1 VNAAEFS
8 HVPDFTGY
16 MGVVAAY
23 FSARTRALKILEVPA
38 GNGLLAD
45 ALRALGNTVTCGDIN
60 RERTDYLY
68 VDMAA
73 PLQFADD
80 VFDAIVCLEGV
91 EHLVNPVQL
100 IAELARVTRA
110 GGEIV
115 VSTPNVMNLYSRLHQ
130 LFTGVPYQFNPAA
143 VPEVG
148 PGAAADRGHVFPL
161 SFFQLRYLF
170 EQHGARVKAVLGD
183 RYKKKALM
191 PLYLCLL
198 PFAWA
203 ASWLLMVRGGDARHA
218 HRNRE
223 LLSRAFHAPLLF
235 SRSLVLVLEKGMRE
249 KSVEFVKKGAEL
261 YHKT

>member
-1 VNAAEFS
+1 MSAKAFS
-8 HVPDFTGY
+8 HVANFTGY
-16 MGVVAAY
+16 MEVVAWH
-23 FSARTRALKILEVPA
+23 FTGRRDPLRILDLPA

-45 ALRALGNTVTCGDIN
+45 ALRQMGHTVTCGDIN
-60 RERTDYLY
+60 RERPDYQY

-73 PLQFADD
+73 PLPFADAA
-80 VFDAIVCLEGV
+80 FDAVICLEGV

-115 VSTPNVMNLYSRLHQ
+115 VSTPNVTSLYSRLHQ
-130 LFTGVPYQFNPAA
+130 LLTGVPYQFNPAA
-143 VPEVG
+143 APDLA
-148 PGAAADRGHVFPL
+148 PGVAADRGHVFPL

-170 EQHGARVKAVLGD
+170 GQHGARVQAVLGD

-218 HRNRE
+218 QRNRE
-223 LLSRAFHAPLLF
+223 LLSQAFRAPLLF
-235 SRSLVLVLEKGMRE
+235 SRSLVLVLEKRG
-249 KSVEFVKKGAEL
+249 
-261 YHKT
+261 

>member
-1 VNAAEFS
+1 MNGKAFS
-8 HVPDFTGY
+8 HVGNFTGY
-16 MGVVAAY
+16 MEIVARHFAG
-23 FSARTRALKILEVPA
+23 RPQALSILDVPA

-45 ALRALGNTVTCGDIN
+45 ALRAMGHTVTCGDIN
-60 RERTDYLY
+60 RERPDYQY

-73 PLQFADD
+73 PLPFANEA
-80 VFDAIVCLEGV
+80 FDAVICLEGV

-115 VSTPNVMNLYSRLHQ
+115 VSTPNSMALYSRLHQ
-130 LFTGVPYQFNPAA
+130 LLTGVPYQFNPAA

-148 PGAAADRGHVFPL
+148 PGVAADRGHVFPL
-161 SFFQLRYLF
+161 SYFQLRYLF

-203 ASWLLMVRGGDARHA
+203 ASWLLMVRGGDAGHA
-218 HRNRE
+218 DRNRE
-223 LLSRAFHAPLLF
+223 LLRHAFRVPLLY
-235 SRSLVLVLEKGMRE
+235 SRSLVLVLEKRG
-249 KSVEFVKKGAEL
+249 
-261 YHKT
+261 